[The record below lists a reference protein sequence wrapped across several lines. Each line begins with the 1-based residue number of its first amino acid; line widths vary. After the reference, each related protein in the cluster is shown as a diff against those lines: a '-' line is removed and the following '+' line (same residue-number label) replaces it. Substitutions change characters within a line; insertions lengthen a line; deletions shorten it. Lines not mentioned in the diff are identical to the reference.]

1 MSGNNHTFNSL
12 RAGAYC
18 VEGIPD
24 GGVSDLVSLAL
35 DLGKASGIAYTSTGA
50 SAVRSVSGA
59 DGDSAVVITTSGG
72 SIDLGTVYE
81 LRLWRFVDG
90 GADATG
96 GLVAEELR
104 WLNGFGAV
112 RVTLTDSPNASGHI
126 LEAPHCWYQRIEYLQ
141 HQGTSSMN
149 EECSEVPGERGADK
163 TQAAPSV
170 MTCVEVFQSE
180 TAYSNAV
187 FVDQLMTGR
196 WN

>member
-1 MSGNNHTFNSL
+1 MNGKDHSLNAL
-12 RAGAYC
+12 RAGEFR
-18 VEGIPD
+18 VENIPD
-24 GGVSDLVSLAL
+24 GGPSALVRMAA
-35 DLGKASGIAYTSTGA
+35 GAGEASGIAYTSTGA